1 MKIKEIVMYFRNFIR
16 FLLLTVFTVSMLN
29 AQSKQYEGPTDEAGD
44 PGALRIGLMNGNRVS
59 LRLSNKVAL
68 GGWPDPNVSMWPNDA
83 TGLNTF
89 DSFNL
94 IIGNMVFIANDSIP
108 ITDESEIQSRTD
120 LDTLWYIQSSSLQGG
135 FMDQNSAGTVD
146 WGFYPVFG
154 YFNELQDYPAMSN
167 RPDSWPLNGWPSRGF
182 EKKWTG
188 EWNGRFGR
196 GITYA
201 DLEAYFVAND
211 AQDQENLQN
220 ISQVKFYP
228 RPGIKIGD
236 ISPSDVTVQKGLP
249 WGGLGVRV
257 EVRAYQWN
265 NLQSRDAE
273 FFEYNISNIS
283 EYDLARCVFGFYLDA
298 ANGNKAPT
306 SGLEDQ
312 IGYFDKLEDLSYTWS
327 RSGTG
332 FGGGKPCVSGWA
344 FLESPGMPDN
354 GIDDDDDGL
363 TDEKRDNTA
372 AQIIGSHDGITNLQK
387 FLTWYNLK
395 ESDLKPHWD
404 ADEDQ
409 DWDDG
414 IDANGNG
421 VYEPSEYAGDDVG
434 LDGVAPSDLNYT
446 GPDADGSECNH
457 KPDYLE
463 GYGSEPDFDATDISE
478 SDMLGLTSFRMFPHP
493 QTSSPQLRF
502 DKDVYN
508 IISKDTLIEFFGTP
522 SNLYSAIG
530 SGTFRFPKG
539 RTERYSI
546 SQINSYDDL
555 AGLNATGHAAPSLYI
570 KKRVVQGIYETDYR
584 FSQPPFLP
592 TLSAKAADGKVYLS
606 WDDKADKLTREPLL
620 RGVNDFEGYKLYK
633 ATDKY
638 FADAEVLFDA
648 YGNAAGKKPIFQCDK
663 IDSIKGIPTYTYFNG
678 LGYYL
683 GDDTG
688 LKHYYVD
695 ENVQNGRTYYYA
707 VVAYDYGMAEFGKN
721 GVSVPPTENNTLID
735 LDENEGIRFT
745 GRNVQVVTPHQ
756 AAPGYTAPDISIN
769 DPFNLSA
776 DAEIKMNI
784 FNSDNLKANHTYK
797 IVFNTDTVGHS
808 TTRPGLSTRDN
819 FITTT
824 GYSIYDITNDNS
836 LVYSDD
842 YSNNAGNNW
851 IKSTLTPALGI
862 SVDYWHPNYA
872 GVMSDVFDGLQLSF
886 KSVGTTAANEFNEAS
901 SGWLN
906 GHGWLEIGSNPVI
919 SPYFAYDYDIVFTD
933 SLNMYSTKTTTINT
947 NFPVRDLNNTTLN
960 RLRILLDQ
968 SFPFYVINKTLPL
981 DSTGNYEKL
990 DLLVYDA
997 DNNKIYDRDSEY
1009 VFVGYSKD
1017 GTFKGTIFGF
1027 RFPFNEIPQPG
1038 SVYHLD
1044 FVRALRDS
1052 VMFTVNRESVTEV
1065 TKIKND
1071 MDKIRVVPNPY
1082 IVTNTMEQAI
1092 RNNGLNQQRQLLFT
1106 HIPAQSKIK
1115 IFTSSGILIRELEV
1129 DNSSD
1134 NGTYHWDMLTKEG
1147 LEIAAGI
1154 YVYLVESKL
1163 TNDKKIGKF
1172 AVVK

>member
-1 MKIKEIVMYFRNFIR
+1 MEIIMYFQNIVK
-16 FLLLTVFTVSMLN
+16 LLLLIVFAVSMLS
-29 AQSKQYEGPTDEAGD
+29 AQSRLYEGPVDEAGD

-94 IIGNMVFIANDSIP
+94 IIGNMVFVANDSIP
-108 ITDESEIQSRTD
+108 VTDESEIQSRTD

-135 FMDQNSAGTVD
+135 FMDQNPAGTVD

-167 RPDSWPLNGWPSRGF
+167 RPESWPTSGWPSRGY
-182 EKKWTG
+182 EKKWPG

-201 DLEAYFVAND
+201 DLEAYFAAND
-211 AQDQENLQN
+211 AQDQENLQA
-220 ISQVKFYP
+220 ISPVKFYP
-228 RPGIKIGD
+228 RPGLNIGD
-236 ISPSDVTVQKGLP
+236 ISPDDITVQKGLP
-249 WGGLGVRV
+249 WGGLGIRV

-283 EYDLARCVFGFYLDA
+283 DYDLARCVFGFYLDA

-332 FGGGKPCVSGWA
+332 FGGGRPCVSGWA
-344 FLESPGMPDN
+344 FLESPGMPTN
-354 GIDDDDDGL
+354 FIDDDDDGL
-363 TDEKRDNTA
+363 TDEKRDNA
-372 AQIIGSHDGITNLQK
+372 ATQIIASHDGITDLQK
-387 FLTWYNLK
+387 FLFWYNLK

-414 IDANGNG
+414 IDENGNG
-421 VYEPSEYAGDDVG
+421 IYEPDEYAGDDIG
-434 LDGVAPSDLNYT
+434 LDGVAPYDLNYT

-457 KPDYLE
+457 RPDYLE
-463 GYGSEPDFDATDISE
+463 GYGCEPDFNATDISE

-493 QTSSPQLRF
+493 QGNSPQLRF
-502 DKDVYN
+502 DKDAYN
-508 IISKDTLIEFFGTP
+508 IISQDTLIEFFGTP

-546 SQINSYDDL
+546 AQINSYDDL
-555 AGLNATGHAAPSLYI
+555 GGLNATGHAAPSLYI

-648 YGNAAGKKPIFQCDK
+648 YGSAAGKKPIFQCDK

-688 LKHYYVD
+688 IKHYYVD

-707 VVAYDYGMAEFGKN
+707 VVAYDYGMSEFGKN

-756 AAPGYTAPDISIN
+756 TAIGYNLPDILIN
-769 DPFNLSA
+769 DPLNLST
-776 DAEIKMNI
+776 DAEFSMDI

-797 IVFNTDTVGHS
+797 IVFDTDTVGHS
-808 TTRPGLSTRDN
+808 TTRTGRSTRDN

-824 GYSIYDITNDNS
+824 GYSIYDVTNNNS

-842 YSNNAGNNW
+842 FSKGGGNNW
-851 IKSTLTPALGI
+851 IKSTLTPAYGT
-862 SVDYWHPNYA
+862 SVDYWHPNYT
-872 GVMSDVFDGLQLSF
+872 GVLSEVFDGLQLSF
-886 KSVGTTAANEFNEAS
+886 KSVGTSEANEFNEAS

-906 GHGWLEIGSNPVI
+906 GFGFIEVGANPVI

-933 SLNMYSTKTTTINT
+933 SLNMYSTTTTTVNASY
-947 NFPVRDLNNTTLN
+947 PVRDLNNTVLPSS
-960 RLRILLDQ
+960 RILLNQ
-968 SFPFYVINKTLPL
+968 SFPFYVINKSLPL
-981 DSTGNYEKL
+981 DSTGNFEKL
-990 DLLVYDA
+990 DLLLYDA
-997 DNNKIYDRDSEY
+997 NNNKNYDRDTDY

-1017 GTFKGTIFGF
+1017 GTFKGTIFGI
-1027 RFPFNEIPQPG
+1027 RFPVDQLLPRPG
-1038 SVYHLD
+1038 MVYHVD
-1044 FVRALRDS
+1044 FTRALRDS
-1052 VMFTVNRESVTEV
+1052 VMFTVNQESTFEASKVSS
-1065 TKIKND
+1065 D

-1092 RNNGLNQQRQLLFT
+1092 RNTGLNQQRQLLFT
-1106 HIPAQSKIK
+1106 HIPAQSNIK
-1115 IFTSSGILIRELEV
+1115 IFTSSGILIREVEV
-1129 DNSSD
+1129 DNPSD

-1172 AVVK
+1172 AVIK